1 MKSKTSTQL
10 QLIRTIHPVGQGA
23 FYTEHLFKRKECRA
37 CIVYDCGSTTPDNAL
52 QKEIESTFQAY
63 KKIDVLFLS
72 HLDLDH
78 VNGINL
84 LKDAY
89 CIKQVVLPLMSQE
102 ARELVFVQGLASCP
116 KDTSKKDINDFHD
129 LVFRPGD
136 FFGGIPVSF
145 VRPADSSSNPGTPQ
159 EIGSLSGKAE
169 IDSFQELT
177 WCGWK
182 YVPFNFEQ
190 KDRCRIFKE
199 RLAACPLLKGRPV
212 AFDTSL
218 FDDKETLKAVKCIY
232 KSLPGGINGNSLMLY
247 SGPLQEGC
255 LLKVDVEGE
264 GESEKPEKDHSGFCR
279 AGCLYT
285 GDMNLKAE
293 GAIPYIRRLPEKDL
307 DNLHLI
313 QVPHHGSKH
322 SYDKALLAL
331 NPNVQDYFLSYGT
344 KNRYKHP
351 HAEVRDSLKRA
362 GKNLHAVSEQ
372 ENTRYELQ
380 YSIVW

>member
-145 VRPADSSSNPGTPQ
+145 FFFFYSSSNPGTPQ

-247 SGPLQEGC
+247 SGPLQEEC

-264 GESEKPEKDHSGFCR
+264 GESEKTEKDHRGFCR
-279 AGCLYT
+279 AG
-285 GDMNLKAE
+285 
-293 GAIPYIRRLPEKDL
+293 
-307 DNLHLI
+307 
-313 QVPHHGSKH
+313 
-322 SYDKALLAL
+322 
-331 NPNVQDYFLSYGT
+331 
-344 KNRYKHP
+344 
-351 HAEVRDSLKRA
+351 
-362 GKNLHAVSEQ
+362 
-372 ENTRYELQ
+372 
-380 YSIVW
+380 